1 MKLTGTIEDAKL
13 CLQTTSA
20 LLGVQAVINS
30 LQTTIADHLIL
41 GEREIFTAPELQMV
55 ISKMHGHNLGGE
67 ILSVGAST
75 IRMST
80 GVDYGE
86 CVIVKVRTLSHPF
99 LV

>member
-1 MKLTGTIEDAKL
+1 MKLNGFIEDAKL

-55 ISKMHGHNLGGE
+55 ISKRHGNNLGGT

-75 IRMST
+75 IRMPT
-80 GVDYGE
+80 GADYGE
-86 CVIVKVRTLSHPF
+86 CVIVKVRT
-99 LV
+99 